1 MAVRIPPHNLE
12 AEQSV
17 LGGLMVDPLAWDQ
30 ASAHITEEDFYKIAH
45 RKIYNAITQLY
56 AKSQPIDIITVSN
69 FLTDSKDLDAIGGPA
84 YLAEVM
90 NATPT
95 AVRTVPAII
104 PPGVVQAAM
113 ALATPGTQVRSRSV
127 RSSQTV
133 RKANRVI
140 AMSSPKISAAS
151 CENAV
156 HPRC

>member
-1 MAVRIPPHNLE
+1 MNRLAVPAAAPR
-12 AEQSV
+12 SD
-17 LGGLMVDPLAWDQ
+17 GLAVA
-30 ASAHITEEDFYKIAH
+30 KIAE
-45 RKIYNAITQLY
+45 KNAGVL
-56 AKSQPIDIITVSN
+56 
-69 FLTDSKDLDAIGGPA
+69 
-84 YLAEVM
+84 